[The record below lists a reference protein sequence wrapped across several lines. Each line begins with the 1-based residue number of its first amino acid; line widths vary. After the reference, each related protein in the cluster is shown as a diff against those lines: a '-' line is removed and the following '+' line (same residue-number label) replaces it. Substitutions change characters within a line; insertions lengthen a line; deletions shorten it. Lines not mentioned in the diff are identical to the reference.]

1 MEPSHQF
8 LAILEIPSPVQMPN
22 AIRWQRPFSLLKVGE
37 ASMHPSANAFIS
49 KALVKFKSQD
59 HARGQGPSLGCLQ
72 ISLLYDDLCSS
83 LQFSWWKLATFEC
96 WLQGFQQQWSGLPH
110 ICLAPPWGGL
120 VLCSHRQTTGLFSG
134 PWVCRAKMW
143 LVEYC

>member
-59 HARGQGPSLGCLQ
+59 HARGQGPPWGAYRFHYFMMIYVLHYSFLDENWLPLSAGYRGFNSCDQGSLTSAWRPLGAGWC
-72 ISLLYDDLCSS
+72 YVRTG
-83 LQFSWWKLATFEC
+83 KP
-96 WLQGFQQQWSGLPH
+96 QGSP
-110 ICLAPPWGGL
+110 LAPE
-120 VLCSHRQTTGLFSG
+120 F
-134 PWVCRAKMW
+134 
-143 LVEYC
+143 VELKCDW